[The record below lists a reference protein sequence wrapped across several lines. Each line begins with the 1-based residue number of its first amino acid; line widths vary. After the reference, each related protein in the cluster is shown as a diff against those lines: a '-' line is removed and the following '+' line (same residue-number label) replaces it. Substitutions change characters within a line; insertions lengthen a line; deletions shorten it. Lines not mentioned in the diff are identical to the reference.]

1 MLQITLAQLK
11 ADITP
16 MLKGT
21 SLRQIR
27 DFYGT
32 AAKAA
37 NRMVSRIDTNE
48 TRRTMTLASP
58 FYDNQQDYVM
68 ADDYKR
74 MIDIRPQTIRR
85 GWGDSNFGQTSPRQ
99 FRERLAAN
107 SFSIGWNSMIRTL
120 RAQVL
125 PDGNCTM
132 LDTFDGPSANGLWV
146 ASADASGLYT
156 EPLNYIQGNGALGMN
171 FSGITGVGT
180 ITNSTVPSAL
190 DLSSYLNED
199 ASFIFLYIPTGYSS
213 RFTSLALSRGDN
225 ALNYRT
231 VTVTTRADGTAFQD
245 GWNSLLNP
253 WYNGSNTG
261 SPTNT
266 LNTYRIVSI
275 AYTAGTP
282 INGVLLDS
290 WTNDLGKQYEME
302 YYSEYMFRSSA
313 GAWKAVPTDDSD
325 LVNVGPNSYEIL
337 KTEMMIDITQEIR
350 NGNVRAS
357 ELADWRTMLNGASQS
372 RYLKDPIYRGLYAD
386 YMRQFPS
393 SAIIEATSFYTFD
406 V

>member
-1 MLQITLAQLK
+1 MLSITLAQLK
-11 ADITP
+11 ADIIP
-16 MLKGT
+16 MMKGT
-21 SLRQIR
+21 SLRQVK

-32 AAKAA
+32 AGKAA
-37 NRMVSRIDTNE
+37 NRMLARIDPEE

-58 FYDNQQDYVM
+58 FYGSQQDYVM

-74 MIDIRPQTIRR
+74 MIDIRPQTTRR
-85 GWGDSNFGQTSPRQ
+85 GWGDSNFGQTTPRQ
-99 FRERLAAN
+99 FRERLDAN

-120 RAQVL
+120 RAQIL

-132 LDTFDGPSANGLWV
+132 LDTFDSASSNGLWV

-171 FSGITGVGT
+171 LSGVAGVGT

-231 VTVTTRADGTAFQD
+231 STVTTRADGTAFQD
-245 GWNSLLNP
+245 GWNALLNP
-253 WYNGSNTG
+253 WWRGSNTG

-266 LNTYRIVSI
+266 LNTYRVVSI
-275 AYTAGTP
+275 AYTAGTA
-282 INGVLLDS
+282 ISGVLLDS

-302 YYSEYMFRSSA
+302 YYSEYMFRTAA
-313 GAWKAVPTDDSD
+313 GVWIAVPTLDTD
-325 LVNVGPNSYEIL
+325 LVNIGPASYEIL
-337 KTEMMIDITQEIR
+337 KTEMMINITQEIR
-350 NGNVRAS
+350 IGNVRQAA
-357 ELADWRTMLNGASQS
+357 LTDWRLMLNGQSQS
-372 RYLKDPIYRGLYAD
+372 RYVKDPPYHGLYQD
-386 YMRQFPS
+386 YLSKFPS
-393 SAIIEATSFYTFD
+393 SAIATVTRLYEFD